1 MISKNQQ
8 KYISSLEQKKN
19 RKKENVFV
27 AEGFKIVEELLD
39 AGFKPKMIVGCEE
52 WMNRPSKSDTYSDVI
67 NVGLPLKGDFSTC
80 QPSPFK
86 GERGEGP
93 LLITV
98 TEDELR
104 KTSFLQHPQQ
114 VLGVFE
120 MPDDN
125 SIPDAQWIREHLC
138 IALDGVQDPGNL
150 GTIIRIADWFGIDT
164 IICSQTTADAYAPKV
179 VQATMGSISRVKII
193 YTDLAEFLKGLD
205 SDIPIYGTLLDGE
218 NNYTKQLSTN
228 GMIIMGNESN
238 GISPAIRELV
248 NNRLLIPSYPPE
260 RPTAESLNVAIAT
273 AITVAEFRR
282 RTP

>member
-19 RKKENVFV
+19 RKKDNVFV
-27 AEGFKIVEELLD
+27 AEGFKIVEELLH
-39 AGFKPKMIVGCEE
+39 AGYNPKMIVGCEE
-52 WMNRPSKSDTYSDVI
+52 WMNRPSKS
-67 NVGLPLKGDFSTC
+67 PLKGDFSTN

-98 TEDELR
+98 TEEELR

-120 MPDDN
+120 
-125 SIPDAQWIREHLC
+125 IPDNNTLPDVNWFKEHLC

-164 IICSQTTADAYAPKV
+164 IICSHTTADAYAPKV
-179 VQATMGSISRVKII
+179 VQATMGSISRVKVI
-193 YTDLAEFLKGLD
+193 YTDLEEFLKGLD
-205 SDIPIYGTLLDGE
+205 KDIPVYGTLLDGK
-218 NNYTKQLSTN
+218 NIYASQLSSN
-228 GMIIMGNESN
+228 GIIVMGNEGN

-248 NNRLLIPSYPPE
+248 NHRLLIPSYPPE
-260 RPTAESLNVAIAT
+260 RDTAESLNVAIAT

-282 RTP
+282 ISKA

>member
-8 KYISSLEQKKN
+8 KYISSLELKKN
-19 RKKENVFV
+19 RKKDNVFV
-27 AEGFKIVEELLD
+27 AEGFKIVEELLH
-39 AGFKPKMIVGCEE
+39 AGFHAKMIVGCEE
-52 WMNRPSKSDTYSDVI
+52 WMSRPSKS
-67 NVGLPLKGDFSTC
+67 PLKGDFSTS

-120 MPDDN
+120 
-125 SIPDAQWIREHLC
+125 IPDNNTIPEANWFREHLC

-179 VQATMGSISRVKII
+179 VQATMGSISRVKIF
-193 YTDLAEFLKGLD
+193 YTDLEEYLKELD
-205 SDIPIYGTLLDGE
+205 REIPIYGTLLDGD
-218 NNYTKQLSTN
+218 NIYSSQLSSN
-228 GMIIMGNESN
+228 GIIVMGNEGN

-248 NNRLLIPSYPPE
+248 NHRLLIPSYPPE
-260 RPTAESLNVAIAT
+260 RETAESLNVAIAT

-282 RTP
+282 ISKA

>member
-1 MISKNQQ
+1 MENQKTLTMISKNQQ
-8 KYISSLEQKKN
+8 KYISSLELKKN
-19 RKKENVFV
+19 RKKDNVFV
-27 AEGFKIVEELLD
+27 AEGFKIVEELLH
-39 AGFKPKMIVGCEE
+39 AGYNPKMIVGCEE
-52 WMNRPSKSDTYSDVI
+52 WMSRPSKS
-67 NVGLPLKGDFSTC
+67 PLKGDISTN

-120 MPDDN
+120 
-125 SIPDAQWIREHLC
+125 IPDNNTIPEENWFLEHLC

-179 VQATMGSISRVKII
+179 VQATMGSISRVKVF
-193 YTDLAEFLKGLD
+193 YTDLTEFLRKLD
-205 SDIPIYGTLLDGE
+205 RDIPIYGTLLDGE
-218 NNYTKQLSTN
+218 NIYNSQLSAN
-228 GMIIMGNESN
+228 GIIVMGNEGN

-248 NNRLLIPSYPPE
+248 SHRLLIPSYPPE
-260 RPTAESLNVAIAT
+260 RDTAESLNVAIAT

-282 RTP
+282 RNA